1 MGGQQC
7 CGTDTVVPS
16 LRPMVT
22 LLGKP
27 TFCLLCPWG
36 LRAAECNR
44 RHQNTGSR
52 TTTSET
58 ECLCPA
64 SEMAGRVGPVAHV
77 SPVSLSPKAR
87 VCILCLQ

>member
-27 TFCLLCPWG
+27 TFCLLCPWS
-36 LRAAECNR
+36 LRASESIEDTKTRGRQRLSVCALTLRWQAESVPW
-44 RHQNTGSR
+44 HM
-52 TTTSET
+52 
-58 ECLCPA
+58 LA
-64 SEMAGRVGPVAHV
+64 
-77 SPVSLSPKAR
+77 LF
-87 VCILCLQ
+87 L